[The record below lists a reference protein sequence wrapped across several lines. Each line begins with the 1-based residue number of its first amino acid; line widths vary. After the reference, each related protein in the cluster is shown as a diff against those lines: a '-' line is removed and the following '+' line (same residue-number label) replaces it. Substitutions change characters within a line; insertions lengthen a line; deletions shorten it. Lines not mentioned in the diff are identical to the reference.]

1 MVQPHLLDA
10 CAAFFGC
17 PKSRK
22 RMRFLR
28 QLQPQTSVAYVYVRA
43 IICGLASLA
52 CGIFASLAMQCIL
65 HCIVPHK
72 LDACAAF
79 VL

>member
-1 MVQPHLLDA
+1 MLDA
-10 CAAFFGC
+10 CAAFLLSQI
-17 PKSRK
+17 PQTL
-22 RMRFLR
+22 RFLR

-52 CGIFASLAMQCIL
+52 CGIFAGLAMQLIL
-65 HCIVPHK
+65 RCIVPHK